1 MSLAVWMIG
10 TFAGLMAFCLVF
22 GVGMY
27 FSSTSLGKRSLNR
40 PKFWRFFWLVLNPVE
55 ELLGRYLPQPLR
67 FSASR
72 ALHKADLNRELT
84 PEAVWA
90 AGVLC
95 CLVGLLIAVLLS
107 LSLKLALIKSLL
119 ICSLIGVLP
128 FVWLRDKAQIRELQI
143 SKQLPFVLDLITLAV
158 ESGLNLNGALQET
171 VQKGPAGPLRD
182 EFALVLRDIRAGKAR
197 AHALQAMSDRIRIP
211 SVSNLIAS
219 LIATE
224 RQGGAIGTLLRG
236 QAHQRRTER
245 FLRAEKLAMQAP
257 VKMLLPLITCIFP
270 CTFIILFFPVL
281 HKLTA
286 QGWIQ

>member
-1 MSLAVWMIG
+1 MSHTIWMIG
-10 TFAGLMAFCLVF
+10 GFAGLTAFCLVF
-22 GVGMY
+22 GLGM
-27 FSSTSLGKRSLNR
+27 FFNSNSSDAQRLNR
-40 PKFWRFFWLVLNPVE
+40 PKFWRLLSPVVSPIE
-55 ELLGRYLPQPLR
+55 ALLGRYLPQPLR
-67 FSASR
+67 ISATR

-84 PEAVWA
+84 PQAVWA
-90 AGVLC
+90 ASVIC
-95 CLVGLLIAVLLS
+95 CLLGLLIAALLS
-107 LSLKLALIKSLL
+107 FVLKLALIKSLL

-158 ESGLNLNGALQET
+158 ESGLNLNSALQET
-171 VQKGPAGPLRD
+171 VHKGPAGPLRN

-197 AHALQAMSDRIRIP
+197 AQALQAMADRIRLP

-224 RQGGAIGTLLRG
+224 RQGGAIGALLRG
-236 QAHQRRTER
+236 QAQQRRTER

-286 QGWIQ
+286 QGWVQ